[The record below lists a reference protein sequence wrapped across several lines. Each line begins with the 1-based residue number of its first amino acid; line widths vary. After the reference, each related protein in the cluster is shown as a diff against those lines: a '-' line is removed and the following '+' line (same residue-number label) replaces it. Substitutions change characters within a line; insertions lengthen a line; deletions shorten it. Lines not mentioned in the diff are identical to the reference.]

1 MPIESFQSYL
11 KRKEQEKNNPLN
23 LSPSIDDLDTQIRN
37 AKARIQD
44 AGFNA
49 DKETDDRNAFEKFT
63 NLPQGQ
69 NAFFDTLE
77 LIGRPGN
84 AIRNTIKNTFIE
96 KDQDFLTSLRKGI
109 SGKQNVSGS
118 DLLKSAG
125 WEGDTTGT
133 KIGRGIAG
141 FGVDILTDPTNLI
154 PAGLIAKAGSRVI
167 SPFAKGARAGYK
179 ALENASPGF
188 RKVSEEKL
196 IPFAKRTK
204 DALGKAFVP
213 GYRYGDQLRVDNEGN
228 LLIEETD
235 NQFLK
240 NIQDEADRTRSYL
253 QEESIREVS
262 KAAKA
267 TGLDEGTNVGRVMES
282 NLQINKDAEEL
293 VLDILKGRNVKLNLT
308 DGDPQDLVQR
318 INTELLNTPEVKQA
332 VRQNEQNVKKIDT
345 ELKKIQGVDIDDIE
359 ERLKAGKPVSAM
371 EKLQY
376 AEYVAASKS
385 ADRLQDQ
392 IDRLQKIQDKLENE
406 GRSTKAVERAI
417 FSRQKQ
423 LQKSYDRIDK
433 VTGVM
438 YRNALM
444 KTQNNLLDDLTEEES
459 KLFERFNK
467 LQEARQ
473 KTSLRLDNIKRGVSF
488 NTLDTT
494 SQAVKNEGFEIVNP
508 AQRLY
513 RKAAGNLRDF
523 LRRISPRGTFEQV
536 FKKELQTKIR
546 PILQSLFTDGQITVN
561 LVKGDPVL
569 DELKRVFGK
578 DIAIR
583 SSDETTSIRLIQNDP
598 NKMYFPLNQAKT
610 DVPESLTNPTKLS
623 DEDIVLKQRIAD
635 KDLETR
641 TQAKNQA
648 EEINTEL
655 KRIDDEISVLDNE
668 KESFIKELIES
679 LKKEYNDR
687 GGVKIIQDVEYKNSG
702 KGIKASENPVWYQ
715 IWYAEKNPKT
725 GGRWYRDP
733 VTGKKKQDKRG
744 TQTYISKAEFERIAR
759 EMYDGK
765 YGGVGGSG
773 IPYEEMIDVAEKRI
787 ALQEV
792 KDYLVNELDQIK
804 NTGLLDEVTKTVSNP
819 VQNIPGKKYTSADR
833 EQVRKIMRQNKNI
846 NQEIKD
852 LEKELSVMRQEERVA
867 LIQANAAQGIKMS
880 QQQLRDEIDRA
891 VQARS
896 DFTEVT
902 DRLNQL
908 NASKEQAKSMMDVLR
923 METLNQS
930 KLNMDDLQFTD
941 MLQLIRFERP
951 IRELSQSPMV
961 NLAAKTF
968 TDSNSWLLDYAREN
982 GIDIQEIAGYMT
994 HILSQEARKAKEM
1007 AKGKPIDSGT
1017 FGPLQGNKN
1026 VVKRRKYEG
1035 SAEDVNELMDKFV
1048 FETNAFFSTAIGQK
1062 RLIDYIAAE
1071 SAKRKLLSNPNF
1083 AMKYQEGMSVPEGA
1097 RLISPDQFKF
1107 FKVDTPNGNQFL
1119 SLKKGEQ
1126 YVVTE
1131 PAFQLLQRYD
1141 RAINDEGIR
1150 GVLKAVDTVT
1160 GTFKRLALFSPG
1172 YHIRNVLGAMWN
1184 NYIGGMDATDLAKYT
1199 SDASNEVTNAV
1210 FKEVES
1216 DLFRE
1221 YRQQGLAATSLNKI
1235 DMALPGKEPEDI
1247 IRETVEDLS
1256 KTTGQR
1262 VSDRINPLNSQAWK
1276 NIFQTSREAGDFFD
1290 QINRFALYKWAREKK
1305 NYSPEK
1311 ATELVKAVQFDY
1323 TNLTNFER
1331 EVMTR
1336 IFPFYRWSRNNI
1348 PFQLQKFVS
1357 DPRKFMR
1364 LYYANQEA
1372 KEEAKIDEKK
1382 QPSYMRNT
1390 FNMPFGN
1397 RKEGT
1402 TFTANLPAEDLSKIS
1417 GAAAFG
1423 KMLVDSI
1430 NPSLKLPIELVA
1442 NRNLFTNREISEFEG
1457 QRSGLGLPM
1466 KADYVLQ
1473 TLGGMPGRALSGFAS
1488 KSEAEQI
1495 NPSSSTAKL
1504 LGLPSRP
1511 YNQQKNEQIRKIQ
1524 DLQKLRD
1531 LIDRI
1536 EQDTG
1541 KRPRS
1546 INEITSGQ
1554 GR

>member
-1 MPIESFQSYL
+1 MPIESFGSYL

-23 LSPSIDDLDTQIRN
+23 LSPSIDDINTQIRN

-49 DKETDDRNAFEKFT
+49 DRETDDRNAFERFT

-69 NAFFDTLE
+69 NAFFDALE

-96 KDQDFLTSLRKGI
+96 KDQDFLSSLRKGI

-125 WEGDTTGT
+125 WDGTSTGS
-133 KIGRGIAG
+133 KIGRGVVG

-154 PAGLIAKAGSRVI
+154 PAGLIAKAGSKVI
-167 SPFAKGARAGYK
+167 SPFAKGARKGYQ
-179 ALENASPGF
+179 ALEESSPGF
-188 RKVSEEKL
+188 RRVSEETIK
-196 IPFAKRTK
+196 PFAQKTK

-213 GYRYGDQLRVDNEGN
+213 GYRYGDQLRVDGEGN
-228 LLIEETD
+228 LLIEQTD
-235 NQFLK
+235 DQFLK

-262 KAAKA
+262 RAAKA

-282 NLQINKDAEEL
+282 NLEINKNAEDL
-293 VLDILKGRNVKLNLT
+293 VRDILTGRNVKLNLA

-332 VRQNEQNVKKIDT
+332 VRQNEQNVKKIET

-359 ERLKAGKPVSAM
+359 KRLKAGKPVSAM

-376 AEYVAASKS
+376 AEYVAATKS

-392 IDRLQKIQDKLENE
+392 IDRLQKIQNRLEGE
-406 GRSTKAVERAI
+406 GKSTKAVERAI

-433 VTGVM
+433 VTGIM
-438 YRNALM
+438 YRNALSKM
-444 KTQNNLLDDLTEEES
+444 QDDLIEDLTEEEL
-459 KLFERFNK
+459 KIFERFNK

-473 KTSLRLDNIKRGVSF
+473 KTISRLDNIKRGVSF
-488 NTLDTT
+488 NTLDTA

-513 RKAAGNLRDF
+513 KKAAGNLRDF

-536 FKKELQTKIR
+536 FKKELQDDIR
-546 PILQSLFTDGQITVN
+546 PILQSLFTDGQVTVN
-561 LVKGDPVL
+561 LVKGDPIL

-583 SSDETTSIRLIQNDP
+583 SSNETTSIRLIQNDP
-598 NKMYFPLNQAKT
+598 NKMFFPLNNAKT
-610 DVPESLTNPTKLS
+610 DVPESLTNPTK
-623 DEDIVLKQRIAD
+623 
-635 KDLETR
+635 
-641 TQAKNQA
+641 
-648 EEINTEL
+648 
-655 KRIDDEISVLDNE
+655 IS
-668 KESFIKELIES
+668 
-679 LKKEYNDR
+679 
-687 GGVKIIQDVEYKNSG
+687 
-702 KGIKASENPVWYQ
+702 
-715 IWYAEKNPKT
+715 
-725 GGRWYRDP
+725 
-733 VTGKKKQDKRG
+733 
-744 TQTYISKAEFERIAR
+744 
-759 EMYDGK
+759 
-765 YGGVGGSG
+765 
-773 IPYEEMIDVAEKRI
+773 
-787 ALQEV
+787 
-792 KDYLVNELDQIK
+792 ELD
-804 NTGLLDEVTKTVSNP
+804 DVPVSAATNQ
-819 VQNIPGKKYTSADR
+819 VQNIPGKKYTAADR
-833 EQVRKIMRQNKNI
+833 EQVRKIMRQNKNV

-852 LEKELSVMRQEERVA
+852 LEKELSVMRQEERIA
-867 LIQANAAQGIKMS
+867 LVEANAAQGIKMS
-880 QQQLRDEIDRA
+880 QQQLRDEIEKA
-891 VQARS
+891 VQARA
-896 DFTEVT
+896 DFSQVN

-908 NASKEQAKSMMDVLR
+908 NVSKEQAKSMMQFLR

-941 MLQLIRFERP
+941 LIQMIKFERP
-951 IRELSQSPMV
+951 IRELSESPMV

-968 TDSNSWLLDYAREN
+968 TDSNSWLVDFAKEN
-982 GIDIQEIAGYMT
+982 GIEIQEIAGYMT
-994 HILSQEARKAKEM
+994 HILSQEASKAKEM
-1007 AKGKPIDSGT
+1007 AKGKPVNNGT

-1035 SAEDVNELMDKFV
+1035 SAEDINELMDKFV

-1083 AMKYQEGMSVPEGA
+1083 AVKYQEGMSVPEGA

-1107 FKVDTPNGNQFL
+1107 FKVDTPEGNQFL
-1119 SLKKGEQ
+1119 SLKKGDQ
-1126 YVVTE
+1126 YIVTE

-1172 YHIRNVLGAMWN
+1172 YHVRNVLGAMWN
-1184 NYIGGMDATDLAKYT
+1184 NYIGGMDAKDLAKYT
-1199 SDASNEVTNAV
+1199 SEASNDVTNAV
-1210 FKEVES
+1210 FKEFES
-1216 DLFRE
+1216 DLYRE

-1262 VSDRINPLNSQAWK
+1262 VSDRINPLNSKAWK
-1276 NIFQTSREAGDFFD
+1276 NVFQTSREAGDFFD
-1290 QINRFALYKWAREKK
+1290 QINRFALYKWARENK
-1305 NYSPEK
+1305 NYSPEQ
-1311 ATELVKAVQFDY
+1311 ATNLVKAVQFDY
-1323 TNLTNFER
+1323 SNLTNFER

-1390 FNMPFGN
+1390 FNLPFGN
-1397 RKEGT
+1397 RKEGV
-1402 TFTANLPAEDLSKIS
+1402 TFTANLPAEDLSKIA
-1417 GAAAFG
+1417 GVGAFG
-1423 KMLVDSI
+1423 KMVVDSI
-1430 NPSLKLPIELVA
+1430 NPALKLPVELVT

-1457 QRSGLGLPM
+1457 DSNQLGMPM
-1466 KADYVLQ
+1466 KLDYTLQ
-1473 TLGGMPGRALSGFAS
+1473 TLLGTPGRALSGFAS
-1488 KSEAEQI
+1488 RPESEQI
-1495 NPSSSTAKL
+1495 ANPLFSSAKL
-1504 LGLPSRP
+1504 LGLPIRP

-1541 KRPRS
+1541 KRPRT
-1546 INEITSGQ
+1546 INEIQ
-1554 GR
+1554 GGRQ